1 MELAPF
7 SAVPGQLRGAA
18 TVPRLIASYTLK
30 QPLQTERFRYA
41 IACCCLQRPAAIRRA
56 RQLLSGDSAGVR

>member
-7 SAVPGQLRGAA
+7 SADPGQLRGAA
-18 TVPRLIASYTLK
+18 AVSWLIAPYTLK

-41 IACCCLQRPAAIRRA
+41 IACCCLQRPAPIRRA
-56 RQLLSGDSAGVR
+56 RQLLGGDTADVR